1 MVWFPRRKRCT
12 CARIVLCQLLGVL
25 YPVDD
30 LKTNKHGLKATC
42 ILCLQVSG
50 LLLVLWIRLS
60 LNRMLVPCLVHTKL
74 AKAFSKLQPPIWLI
88 GFTQFPGV
96 LGVHRFISKPEN
108 IVFTR
113 SHAVRMSSFEEDLE
127 AGFEKVWS
135 TEYLNKFTC
144 TASHCLRCINWQHV
158 RSHQLCFVLRV
169 TLNYGKLF
177 NTLFRVNI
185 PKWVVVG
192 LNNLR
197 CGLHFMLYQS
207 S

>member
-1 MVWFPRRKRCT
+1 MSSSFWSVISLMNQTILEPYVGTLSSAHK
-12 CARIVLCQLLGVL
+12 IGKGI
-25 YPVDD
+25 
-30 LKTNKHGLKATC
+30 LKTAT
-42 ILCLQVSG
+42 S
-50 LLLVLWIRLS
+50 
-60 LNRMLVPCLVHTKL
+60 N
-74 AKAFSKLQPPIWLI
+74 LI

-127 AGFEKVWS
+127 AVFEKVWS